1 MHSLINLSRDFPKL
15 LDIMVFMKNDTF
27 ITLCQEHNLD
37 VHEVM
42 KDISNDSLQVP
53 PDVAIQL
60 IESYNFMYSQS

>member
-1 MHSLINLSRDFPKL
+1 
-15 LDIMVFMKNDTF
+15 MKNDTF